1 MQSYGKSAA
10 LRLIF
15 RVFLPVVFIYCVY
28 LPINIISNMPRLT
41 IRNIGPI
48 RDLDINLNRI
58 NVIIGPQSSGKSTVA
73 KIISFCQW
81 LEKDLVV
88 RQGLE
93 HVDERLLVQ
102 VLIRYHNMGGYF
114 RDDSA
119 FSYLGDAISLEY
131 ADRKVKVSRTE
142 GFASAPVSK
151 NAYIPAERNLV
162 ALPGIASLEWPQFY
176 LRNFL
181 FDWLSIRDRF
191 GRDEALTFNNLGVS
205 YYYRPSDHENILVL
219 PSGEEIQL
227 NRASSGLQSAT
238 PLYVFLN
245 YLTRWIYRNDVARSY
260 DKQRTLDMGSAR
272 RALMEQAGL
281 DPGRLDSI
289 LGGDDASEVKD
300 AFEKMVTA
308 LVDAAEKGDAD
319 NPMMQRI
326 KALRDSSARPKL
338 SNIVIEEPEQNL
350 FPATQAGLIYDILDM
365 IDHNRDNL
373 VITTHSPFILY
384 ALNNC
389 MIAYGTPAAAT
400 GELEL
405 DFGPRSF
412 VDPAIV
418 SVWELR
424 DGYIENYDGRRNV
437 TIQDADGLI
446 RSNYFDRVMSNI
458 MADFTNLVS
467 SR

>member
-1 MQSYGKSAA
+1 MA
-10 LRLIF
+10 RLSIHD
-15 RVFLPVVFIYCVY
+15 
-28 LPINIISNMPRLT
+28 
-41 IRNIGPI
+41 IGPI

-102 VLIRYHNMGGYF
+102 VLIRYHNMGDYF
-114 RDDSA
+114 RDSSA
-119 FSYLGDAISLEY
+119 FSYRGDAISLEY
-131 ADRKVKVSRTE
+131 ADRKVNVSRAD
-142 GFASAPVSK
+142 GFDRAPVSK

-191 GRDEALTFNNLGVS
+191 GRDHALALNNLGVK
-205 YYYRPSDHENILVL
+205 YYYRASDRENILVL
-219 PSGEEIQL
+219 PSGEEIHLDQ
-227 NRASSGLQSAT
+227 ASSGLQAAT
-238 PLYVFLN
+238 PLYVFLD
-245 YLTRWIYRNDVARSY
+245 YLTRWIYRNDADRSY
-260 DKQRTLDMGSAR
+260 DKQRALDMGSAR

-281 DPGRLDSI
+281 DAGRLDSI
-289 LGGDDASEVKD
+289 LAGDAGSDVRE
-300 AFEKMVTA
+300 AFEKMVST
-308 LVDAAEKGDAD
+308 LVEAAEKGDTD
-319 NPMMQRI
+319 NPLMQRVRD
-326 KALRDSSARPKL
+326 LRDKAGRPSF

-350 FPATQAGLIYDILDM
+350 FPATQAGLIYDILAM
-365 IDHNRDNL
+365 VDHNRDNL

-389 MIAYGTPAAAT
+389 MLAHGTPAAASD
-400 GELEL
+400 ELDL
-405 DFGPRSF
+405 DFGTQSF
-412 VDPAIV
+412 VAPRIV

-424 DGYIENYDGRRNV
+424 DGYIENYDGRRNA
-437 TIQDADGLI
+437 TIQDTDGLI
-446 RSNYFDRVMSNI
+446 RSNYFDRVMNNI

>member
-1 MQSYGKSAA
+1 MA
-10 LRLIF
+10 
-15 RVFLPVVFIYCVY
+15 
-28 LPINIISNMPRLT
+28 RLT
-41 IRNIGPI
+41 IHNIGPI
-48 RDLDINLNRI
+48 RDLDITLSRI

-88 RQGLE
+88 RQGLG

-102 VLIRYHNMGGYF
+102 VLIKYHNMADYF

-119 FSYLGDAISLEY
+119 FSYLGEAISLEY
-131 ADRKVKVSRTE
+131 ADRKVRVSRTA

-162 ALPGIASLEWPQFY
+162 TLPGIASLEWPQFY
-176 LRNFL
+176 LRNVL

-191 GRDEALTFNNLGVS
+191 GRADALSLTNLGVK
-205 YYYRPSDHENILVL
+205 YYYRAADRENILVL
-219 PSGEEIQL
+219 PSGEEIHLDQ
-227 NRASSGLQSAT
+227 ASSGLQAAT

-245 YLTRWIYRNDVARSY
+245 YLTRWIYRNAPDRSY
-260 DKQRTLDMGSAR
+260 DKQRALDMGSGR

-281 DPGRLDSI
+281 DPAALDSI
-289 LGGDDASEVKD
+289 LAGDTSPEVKD
-300 AFEKMVTA
+300 AFEKMVST
-308 LVDAAEKGDAD
+308 LVDAAEKGDTA
-319 NPMMQRI
+319 NPLIQRA
-326 KALRDSSARPKL
+326 KALRDKAGRPQL

-350 FPATQAGLIYDILDM
+350 FPATQAGLIYDILAM
-365 IDHNRDNL
+365 VDHNRDNL

-389 MIAYGTPAAAT
+389 MLAHGTPGADD
-400 GELEL
+400 LDL
-405 DFGPRSF
+405 DFGPQSY
-412 VDPAIV
+412 VDPRIV

-424 DGYIENYDGRRNV
+424 DGYIENYDGSRNV

>member
-1 MQSYGKSAA
+1 MA
-10 LRLIF
+10 
-15 RVFLPVVFIYCVY
+15 
-28 LPINIISNMPRLT
+28 RLT
-41 IRNIGPI
+41 IHNIGPV
-48 RDLDINLNRI
+48 RDLDITLNRI

-102 VLIRYHNMGGYF
+102 VLIKYHNMGDYF

-119 FSYLGDAISLEY
+119 FSYSGDAISLRY
-131 ADRKVKVSRTE
+131 ADHKVQVSRTE
-142 GFASAPVSK
+142 GFDRAPVSK

-162 ALPGIASLEWPQFY
+162 TLPGIASLEWPQFY

-191 GRDEALTFNNLGVS
+191 GRDNALALDNLGVK
-205 YYYRPSDHENILVL
+205 YYYRDSDRENILVM
-219 PSGEEIQL
+219 PSGSEIHLDQ
-227 NRASSGLQSAT
+227 ASSGLQAAT

-245 YLTRWIYRNDVARSY
+245 YLTQWIYRNDADRSF
-260 DKQRTLDMGSAR
+260 DKQRALDMGSAR

-281 DPGRLDSI
+281 DPRHLDSI
-289 LGGDDASEVKD
+289 LAGDSSDEVKE
-300 AFEKMVTA
+300 AFEKMVSA
-308 LVDAAEKGDAD
+308 LVDAAEKGDTD
-319 NPMMQRI
+319 NPLMQRM
-326 KALRDSSARPKL
+326 ATLRGKSRRPQL

-350 FPATQAGLIYDILDM
+350 FPATQAGLIYDILAM
-365 IDHNRDNL
+365 VDHNRDNL

-389 MIAYGTPAAAT
+389 MIAHGTPAAAT
-400 GELEL
+400 GELDL

-412 VDPAIV
+412 VDPRIV

-424 DGYIENYDGRRNV
+424 DGYIENYDGLRDV
-437 TIQDADGLI
+437 TIQDDDGLI

-458 MADFTNLVS
+458 MADFTNLIS

>member
-1 MQSYGKSAA
+1 
-10 LRLIF
+10 
-15 RVFLPVVFIYCVY
+15 
-28 LPINIISNMPRLT
+28 MPRLS
-41 IRNIGPI
+41 IHNIGPI
-48 RDLDINLNRI
+48 RDLDISLNRI

-81 LEKDLVV
+81 LEKDLIV

-102 VLIRYHNMGGYF
+102 VLIKYHNMSDYF

-119 FSYLGDAISLEY
+119 FSYHGTAISLEY
-131 ADRKVKVSRTE
+131 ADKKVHVSRTE
-142 GFASAPVSK
+142 GFGSAPVSK

-181 FDWLSIRDRF
+181 FDWLSIRDRY
-191 GRDEALTFNNLGVS
+191 GRDDALSLKNLGVD
-205 YYYRPSDHENILVL
+205 YYYREADRENVLVM
-219 PSGEEIQL
+219 PSGQEIHLDQ
-227 NRASSGLQSAT
+227 ASSGLQSAT

-245 YLTRWIYRNDVARSY
+245 YLTDWIYRNDADRSY

-289 LGGDDASEVKD
+289 LSGGEAPELKD
-300 AFEKMVTA
+300 AFEKMVST
-308 LVDAAEKGDAD
+308 LVDASRGGDAS
-319 NPMMQRI
+319 NPLMQRMN
-326 KALRDSSARPKL
+326 ALRSTAARPRF

-350 FPATQAGLIYDILDM
+350 FPATQAGLIYDILAM
-365 IDHNRDNL
+365 VDHGRDNL

-389 MIAYGTPAAAT
+389 MIAHTTPAAAT